1 MWRAMQAVRSRA
13 RWAFLTI
20 AAAATLALAGL
31 LLAVEL
37 EPRVAGGRPDAATA
51 ERTRAVAERL
61 RALLD
66 GGDVAAGWSAT
77 EAEMNA
83 VLASAERLLP
93 GMRGRAAVD
102 GETLA
107 VAVSV
112 GAPLLPP
119 GFWANLDLGFAE
131 SDRGVEVAAAR
142 VGRLPLP
149 AALAEQ
155 ALRLGLDRALG
166 PGAGEAAVSSVAAL
180 SLAPGE
186 ARVAFRTDAEGQVPL
201 LELLRSRARGVA
213 GTDARALA
221 AAQLRGIQ
229 AAVRAGELP
238 RRGSFLPYVR
248 FVVEA
253 AERQDGP
260 ARERARGAL
269 YALALY
275 CGDPGFETAVGVSL
289 PGRMQGRRNGCA
301 GTTLGDRDDLRRHF
315 AISAGLDAATSGTA
329 AFGMGE
335 LKELLDS
342 NPGGSGFSFDDMAA
356 DAAGVRFA
364 RTFLGA
370 PPEDWP
376 GLAARI
382 ADEGAVLPSLAGL
395 PSRLSADEF
404 EARYGSVDS
413 DAYAELVAEID
424 RRVEALP
431 LHGAQF

>member
-1 MWRAMQAVRSRA
+1 M
-13 RWAFLTI
+13 
-20 AAAATLALAGL
+20 
-31 LLAVEL
+31 
-37 EPRVAGGRPDAATA
+37 
-51 ERTRAVAERL
+51 
-61 RALLD
+61 
-66 GGDVAAGWSAT
+66 
-77 EAEMNA
+77 
-83 VLASAERLLP
+83 
-93 GMRGRAAVD
+93 
-102 GETLA
+102 
-107 VAVSV
+107 
-112 GAPLLPP
+112 
-119 GFWANLDLGFAE
+119 
-131 SDRGVEVAAAR
+131 
-142 VGRLPLP
+142 
-149 AALAEQ
+149 
-155 ALRLGLDRALG
+155 
-166 PGAGEAAVSSVAAL
+166 SSVAAL

-186 ARVAFRTDAEGQVPL
+186 ARVAFRTDAEGRVPL

-382 ADEGAVLPSLAGL
+382 ADEDAVLPSLAGL

-413 DAYAELVAEID
+413 DAYASSSPRSTGGWRRCRCTARSSELAQRSLAASHCSRKAISASCAAMISSA
-424 RRVEALP
+424 RARISGSWPCSSTTRAMAMAPWWCGIMPRAKSMSASP
-431 LHGAQF
+431 L